1 MDGLQV
7 IGTQANQIGASLKAV
22 NLCMHGL
29 VLLQFPNKTL
39 RVSTIFVAEACP
51 PAAQQRRGH
60 GKVTKTLEFST
71 PRGLPGA
78 SRMVVN
84 TLCFAQ
90 KGHSDL

>member
-1 MDGLQV
+1 MHAQIDSFQTCPDLICLGSDDLQ
-7 IGTQANQIGASLKAV
+7 TF
-22 NLCMHGL
+22 
-29 VLLQFPNKTL
+29 QFPNKTL
-39 RVSTIFVAEACP
+39 RFATIFVAEACP
-51 PAAQQRRGH
+51 SAAPQRRGH
-60 GKVTKTLEFST
+60 GQVTKTLELST